1 MHLIEC
7 VLQSAS
13 NVYSLYFLKQTS
25 DLLPS
30 TTGMADKWLYVAREF
45 IAMSVKCLIAFRVFS
60 LCFKKMFHA
69 PVAPFTS
76 KGLLLI
82 YQDEE

>member
-1 MHLIEC
+1 MIYR
-7 VLQSAS
+7 
-13 NVYSLYFLKQTS
+13 VYTACIIHCLEQTS

-30 TTGMADKWLYVAREF
+30 TIRLADIQIYVAREF
-45 IAMSVKCLIAFRVFS
+45 IAMSLKCLIVFRVFS